1 MLKHKTRIKDCFSK
15 SAKDYDRWADVQYQM
30 VDKIVGG
37 LKREYKNILDLGSG
51 TGILTS
57 NIKQK
62 FPLARIAGL
71 DLAPGMIE
79 FSRAK
84 INQPQV
90 VFLLGDAEE
99 MPFKNHS
106 FDLVVSSAAL
116 QWMDIGRVFIEVERV
131 LCPGGEFYFTT
142 FGPATLQE
150 VKKAGL
156 SVNPF
161 PDQQE
166 IEGKLNKLFKEV
178 HFISETVAE
187 HYQDIYALFCHL
199 RKIGAQN
206 PSEVK
211 TKGLLTRNKI
221 LNIFPPG
228 KELKI
233 TYEIYFVKCKKQYY
247 Y

>member
-1 MLKHKTRIKDCFSK
+1 MLKHKTRIKDSFSK

-30 VDKIVGG
+30 VEKIVNG
-37 LKREYKNILDLGSG
+37 LNREYKNILDLGSG

-57 NIKQK
+57 NISQK

-71 DLAPGMIE
+71 DLAPGMID
-79 FSRAK
+79 FSRSK

-99 MPFKNHS
+99 MPFKHHS

-116 QWMDIGRVFIEVERV
+116 QWMDIGRVFKEVERV
-131 LCPGGEFYFTT
+131 LCPGGEFFFTT

-156 SVNPF
+156 SINPF
-161 PDQQE
+161 PDQHE
-166 IEGKLNKLFKEV
+166 IEGKLSKLFKEV
-178 HFISETVAE
+178 QFISETVIE
-187 HYQDIYALFCHL
+187 HYQDVYALFYHL

-211 TKGLLTRNKI
+211 AKGLLTRKKI
-221 LNIFPPG
+221 SNLFPQG
-228 KELKI
+228 EELRI
-233 TYEIYFVKCKKQYY
+233 TYEIYFVKCKK
-247 Y
+247 